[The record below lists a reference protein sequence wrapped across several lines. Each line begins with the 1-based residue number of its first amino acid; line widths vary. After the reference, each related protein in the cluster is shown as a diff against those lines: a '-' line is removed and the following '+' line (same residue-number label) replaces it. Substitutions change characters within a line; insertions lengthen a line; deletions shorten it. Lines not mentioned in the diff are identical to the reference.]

1 MNTSV
6 LYEEYR
12 GNVLECMHSGMIA
25 VVDENGVICSC
36 GDTDWDCY
44 FRSCSKP
51 IQSLPLLLRGLDEKY
66 GLTGEETAMFS
77 ASHYG
82 DPYHIALLESILFK
96 TGLKEEQLYMRPI
109 YPDRESEK
117 LRLLREGKVPRKLY
131 HCCSGKHLGMML
143 LARELNEKVEGYW
156 RKESKTQTEILKV
169 ISKLTDV
176 PERRVKLGIDG
187 CGVPVYAVPFHRI
200 ALSFLRLQKPE
211 LIEDNLLRAAVEKN
225 VGLIHHYPNTIAGEN
240 VVCSIVCSDLDLLGK
255 SGAAGV
261 YAMGIRSLGIGI
273 VAKILDG
280 SHEEYGSIVLHICEQ
295 LGYKCNALQ
304 HLSQQYSDIIYNSNQ
319 QPIGIRK
326 AVFELK

>member
-1 MNTSV
+1 MKTSV
-6 LYEEYR
+6 LFEEYR
-12 GNVLECMHSGMIA
+12 GNVLECMHRGMIA
-25 VVDENGVICSC
+25 VVDEKGVICSC
-36 GDTDWDCY
+36 GDTDWDCF

-51 IQSLPLLLRGLDEKY
+51 IQSLPLLLRRLDDKY

-82 DPYHIALLESILFK
+82 DPYHIALLESILVK

-117 LRLLREGKVPRKLY
+117 LRLLQEGKAPRKLY

-156 RKESKTQTEILKV
+156 RKESKTQAEILKV

-176 PERRVKLGIDG
+176 PERQVKLGIDG
-187 CGVPVYAVPFHRI
+187 CGVPVYAVPFQRI
-200 ALSFLRLQKPE
+200 ALSFLRLQRPE

-225 VGLIHHYPNTIAGEN
+225 VGLIHRYPNTIAGEN
-240 VVCSIVCSDLDLLGK
+240 VICSIVCSDSDLLGK

-261 YAMGIRSLGIGI
+261 YALGIRSLGIGI
-273 VAKILDG
+273 VAKIMDG
-280 SHEEYGSIVLHICEQ
+280 SHEEYGSIVVHICEQ
-295 LGYKCNALQ
+295 LGYECNALR
-304 HLSQQYSDIIYNSNQ
+304 HLSQQYSDIVYNSNQ
-319 QPIGIRK
+319 QPVGIRK